1 MANSDENKPRRRSLA
16 RFLRILGI
24 VSSSEIQDVGTKT
37 PADSTTYGVFSTDEL
52 RHMAGIS
59 PNVTGVVPRKPVPTE
74 ASVGSYLESVA
85 DDTHTKIEELKNLTI
100 VAPEIKMSKRV
111 IVSTIMSPQDLQTNK
126 INITMNYEGLAPE
139 IKNELLDKLNN
150 FFNNEFHLAQRLY
163 DWLST
168 AGFEE
173 GARALL
179 VLPKHELDVQNAVAD
194 VLAAHEDLKQSHT
207 RISASTEA
215 LYTEPKDNKRN
226 LLAERV
232 EAEFD
237 VALEHLGAD
246 KWFSDGKHKVVQEA
260 TESNK
265 TVTISSRQDLVK
277 QLTNGTFK
285 LLKQH
290 DDGSVLVTRDL
301 SYLSRGYLK
310 NSNTMK
316 DLLQDAKAQIT
327 GFDPDKAGGF
337 HTTPVRCLSISDNIK
352 IGDDDLPI
360 VLELPSDSVIPVC
373 APGDNK
379 NHIGYF
385 VLVDENGQPIRG
397 RNNFFKTGSTD
408 VTNRLAMSAAKAV
421 YGNAT
426 LTSFSELTSNP
437 EFMLQQMTEVFTVA
451 VNKLLESRLS
461 KDGLTGLDINM
472 HNAVGKALF
481 SNLLANNRIT
491 MIFVP
496 EPMMVY
502 YCFDHRSNGTGKTFL
517 EDIAQMLA
525 LRTTLVTARLMAAV
539 ENATVRRKIEVDIDE
554 KENNPIQTIQAVV
567 RQALSKYAPSF
578 STEVQTA
585 AESMVNRNIQ
595 VVPKS
600 MAGTTDNLSVNYEK
614 VYGNAQSPD
623 TDLLDKL
630 NNWIGMGLGGLPASV
645 LNQLSENEFA
655 RSVATTNMYF
665 ANTIAGWQLAIKPTN
680 KKFVSLY
687 ISSNTRLLKLI
698 KSTLKQE
705 KEGEPEKLEE
715 NKTEDVEDESLMRQ
729 VNDIIKSLEVDLP
742 APQMAAKK
750 AHFEE
755 IQSFAEMIEKLVSI
769 IYSDDTVIDDELKGS
784 MPVIRATITS
794 KLLREFLP
802 KLGVQAIA
810 DIPEPTAIDADY
822 AKGIFLYLSNLK
834 KRIGNLGHL
843 VKNELPTD
851 AQKPEE
857 DLGGEE
863 NPEEAM

>member
-1 MANSDENKPRRRSLA
+1 MANSDENKPRKRSLA
-16 RFLRILGI
+16 RFLRIFGI

-59 PNVTGVVPRKPVPTE
+59 PVVSGIQPRRTIPTE

-85 DDTHTKIEELKNLTI
+85 DDTHTKIEELRNLTI

-139 IKNELLDKLNN
+139 IKSDLLEKLNN

-163 DWLST
+163 SWLST

-173 GARALL
+173 GARAML

-194 VLAAHEDLKQSHT
+194 VLAAHEDLKQSHDS
-207 RISASTEA
+207 IVASTEA
-215 LYTEPKDNKRN
+215 LYIEPPENKRN
-226 LLAERV
+226 LIEERL
-232 EAEFD
+232 EAE
-237 VALEHLGAD
+237 LESSLESLGAD
-246 KWFSDGKHKVVQEA
+246 KWFENHKYTDSS

-265 TVTISSRQDLVK
+265 TVTISSKQDLVK
-277 QLTNGTFK
+277 HLVKGTFK

-290 DDGSVLVTRDL
+290 DDGSVVVTRDL
-301 SYLSRGYLK
+301 SHISKGYLN
-310 NSNTMK
+310 NSDKLK
-316 DLLQDAKAQIT
+316 DLLKDAKAQIT
-327 GFDPDKAGGF
+327 GFDPEKSGGF
-337 HTTPVRCLSISDNIK
+337 QTTPVRCLTISDNIK
-352 IGDDDLPI
+352 VGEDDLPI

-437 EFMLQQMTEVFTVA
+437 EFMLKQMTEVFTVA

-502 YCFDHRSNGTGKTFL
+502 YCFDHRDNGTGKTFL
-517 EDIAQMLA
+517 EDVAQMLA

-539 ENATVRRKIEVDIDE
+539 ENATVRRKIEVDIDD

-645 LNQLSENEFA
+645 LNQLSENEFS

-680 KKFVSLY
+680 KKFISLY
-687 ISSNTRLLKLI
+687 ISSNTKLLELI
-698 KSTLKQE
+698 KTTIRKD
-705 KEGEPEKLEE
+705 KDGEPEKLDE
-715 NKTEDVEDESLMRQ
+715 NTTDDVENEALQRQ
-729 VNDIIKSLEVDLP
+729 VNDIIRSLEVDLP
-742 APQMAAKK
+742 PPQMAAKK

-755 IQSFAEMIEKLVSI
+755 IQSFAEMIEKLVTI

-802 KLGVQAIA
+802 KLGVQAIS

-822 AKGIFLYLSNLK
+822 AKGIFLYLQNLK
-834 KRIGNLGHL
+834 RRIANIGHL
-843 VKNELPTD
+843 IKGDIPASADNP
-851 AQKPEE
+851 
-857 DLGGEE
+857 
-863 NPEEAM
+863 NPEETGEGEEEPM

>member
-1 MANSDENKPRRRSLA
+1 MANSDENKPRKRSLA
-16 RFLRILGI
+16 RFLRIFGI

-59 PNVTGVVPRKPVPTE
+59 PVVSGIQPKKTIPTE

-85 DDTHTKIEELKNLTI
+85 DDTHTKIEELRNLTI

-139 IKNELLDKLNN
+139 IKSDLLERLNN
-150 FFNNEFHLAQRLY
+150 FFNNEFHLAQRLHS
-163 DWLST
+163 WLST

-173 GARALL
+173 GAKAML

-194 VLAAHEDLKQSHT
+194 VLAAHEDLKQSHD
-207 RISASTEA
+207 RIVSSTEA
-215 LYTEPKDNKRN
+215 LYIEPPENRRN
-226 LLAERV
+226 LIAERL
-232 EAEFD
+232 EAEFESS
-237 VALEHLGAD
+237 LESLGVD
-246 KWFSDGKHKVVQEA
+246 KWFENHKYTDSS

-265 TVTISSRQDLVK
+265 TVTISSKQDLVK
-277 QLTNGTFK
+277 QLVKGTFK

-290 DDGSVLVTRDL
+290 DDGSVVVTRDL
-301 SYLSRGYLK
+301 SYISKGYLN
-310 NSNTMK
+310 NSDKLK
-316 DLLQDAKAQIT
+316 DLLKDAKAQIT
-327 GFDPDKAGGF
+327 GFDPEKSGGF
-337 HTTPVRCLSISDNIK
+337 QTTPVRCLTISDNIK
-352 IGDDDLPI
+352 VGEDDLPI

-408 VTNRLAMSAAKAV
+408 VTNRLAMSAAQAV

-437 EFMLQQMTEVFTVA
+437 EFMFQQMTEVFTVA
-451 VNKLLESRLS
+451 VNKLLESRLN

-502 YCFDHRSNGTGKTFL
+502 YCFDYRDNGTGKTFL

-539 ENATVRRKIEVDIDE
+539 ENATVRRKIEVDIDD

-645 LNQLSENEFA
+645 LNQLSENEFS

-665 ANTIAGWQLAIKPTN
+665 ANTVAGWQLAIKPTN
-680 KKFVSLY
+680 KKFISLY
-687 ISSNTRLLKLI
+687 ISSNTKLLELI
-698 KSTLKQE
+698 KSIIRKD
-705 KEGEPEKLEE
+705 KDGEPENLDE
-715 NKTEDVEDESLMRQ
+715 NTTDDVENEALQRQ

-742 APQMAAKK
+742 PPQMAAKK

-755 IQSFAEMIEKLVSI
+755 IQSFAEMIEKLVTI

-822 AKGIFLYLSNLK
+822 AKGIFLYLQNLK
-834 KRIGNLGHL
+834 RRIANIGHL
-843 VKNELPTD
+843 IKGDIPASAENP
-851 AQKPEE
+851 
-857 DLGGEE
+857 
-863 NPEEAM
+863 NPEETGEGEEEPM

>member
-1 MANSDENKPRRRSLA
+1 MANSDENKPRKRSLA
-16 RFLRILGI
+16 RFLRIFGI

-59 PNVTGVVPRKPVPTE
+59 PVVSGIQPKKTIPTE

-85 DDTHTKIEELKNLTI
+85 DDTHTKIEELRNLTI

-139 IKNELLDKLNN
+139 IKSDLLERLNN

-163 DWLST
+163 SWLST

-173 GARALL
+173 GAKAML
-179 VLPKHELDVQNAVAD
+179 VLPKHEIDVQNAVAD
-194 VLAAHEDLKQSHT
+194 VLAAHEDLKQSHDS
-207 RISASTEA
+207 IVASTEA
-215 LYTEPKDNKRN
+215 LYIEPPENRRN
-226 LLAERV
+226 LIAERL
-232 EAEFD
+232 EAEFESS
-237 VALEHLGAD
+237 LESLGVD
-246 KWFSDGKHKVVQEA
+246 KWFENHKYTDGS

-265 TVTISSRQDLVK
+265 TVTISSKQDLVK
-277 QLTNGTFK
+277 QLVKGTFK

-290 DDGSVLVTRDL
+290 DDGSVVVTRDL
-301 SYLSRGYLK
+301 SHISKGYLN
-310 NSNTMK
+310 NSDKLK
-316 DLLQDAKAQIT
+316 DLLKDAKAQIT
-327 GFDPDKAGGF
+327 GFDPEKSGGF
-337 HTTPVRCLSISDNIK
+337 QTTPVRCLTISDNIK
-352 IGDDDLPI
+352 VGEDDLPI

-408 VTNRLAMSAAKAV
+408 VTNRLAMSAAQAV

-437 EFMLQQMTEVFTVA
+437 EFMFQQMTEVFTVA
-451 VNKLLESRLS
+451 VNKLLESRLN

-502 YCFDHRSNGTGKTFL
+502 YCFDYRDNGTGKTFL

-539 ENATVRRKIEVDIDE
+539 ENATVRRKIEVDIDD

-645 LNQLSENEFA
+645 LNQLSENEFS

-665 ANTIAGWQLAIKPTN
+665 ANTVAGWQLAIKPTN
-680 KKFVSLY
+680 KKFISLY
-687 ISSNTRLLKLI
+687 ISSNTKLLELI
-698 KSTLKQE
+698 KSIIRKD
-705 KEGEPEKLEE
+705 KDGEPENLDE
-715 NKTEDVEDESLMRQ
+715 NTTDDVENEALQRQ

-742 APQMAAKK
+742 PPQMAAKK

-755 IQSFAEMIEKLVSI
+755 IQSFAEMIEKLVTI

-822 AKGIFLYLSNLK
+822 AKGIFLYLQNLK
-834 KRIGNLGHL
+834 RRIANIGHL
-843 VKNELPTD
+843 IKGDIPASAENP
-851 AQKPEE
+851 
-857 DLGGEE
+857 
-863 NPEEAM
+863 NPEETGEGEEEPM

>member
-16 RFLRILGI
+16 RFLRFLGI
-24 VSSSEIQDVGTKT
+24 MSSSEIQDVGTKT

-59 PNVTGVVPRKPVPTE
+59 PNVTKVQPRKAVPTE
-74 ASVGSYLESVA
+74 ANIGSYLESVA
-85 DDTHTKIEELKNLTI
+85 DDTHTKIESLKNLTI

-139 IKNELLDKLNN
+139 IKSDILEKLNN

-163 DWLST
+163 SWLAT

-173 GARALL
+173 GARAML

-194 VLAAHEDLKQSHT
+194 VLAAHEDLKQS
-207 RISASTEA
+207 RDSIVASTEA
-215 LYTEPKDNKRN
+215 LYVEPPEGKRN
-226 LLAERV
+226 LVAERIT
-232 EAEFD
+232 AEFD
-237 VALEHLGAD
+237 VALENLGAT
-246 KWFSDGKHKVVQEA
+246 KWFDKDGHKYTEA
-260 TESNK
+260 STESNK
-265 TVTISSRQDLVK
+265 TVTISSKQDLVK
-277 QLTNGTFK
+277 QLVNGTFK

-290 DDGSVLVTRDL
+290 DDGSVIVTRDL
-301 SYLSRGYLK
+301 SHLSKGYLK
-310 NSNTMK
+310 NSDK
-316 DLLQDAKAQIT
+316 LRDLLKDAKAQIT
-327 GFDPDKAGGF
+327 GFDPEKSGGF
-337 HTTPVRCLSISDNIK
+337 QTTPVRCLSISDNIK
-352 IGDDDLPI
+352 IGEDDLPI
-360 VLELPSDSVIPVC
+360 VIELPSDSVIPVC

-408 VTNRLAMSAAKAV
+408 VTNRLAMSAAQAV

-451 VNKLLESRLS
+451 VNKLLEARLS
-461 KDGLTGLDINM
+461 KDGLSGLDINM

-481 SNLLANNRIT
+481 TNLLANNRIT

-502 YCFDHRSNGTGKTFL
+502 YCFDYRENGTGKTFL
-517 EDIAQMLA
+517 EDVAQMLA

-554 KENNPIQTIQAVV
+554 KEDNPIQTIQAVV

-600 MAGTTDNLSVNYEK
+600 LAGTTDNLSVNYEK

-645 LNQLSENEFA
+645 LNQLSENEFS

-665 ANTIAGWQLAIKPTN
+665 ANTVAGWQLAIKPSN
-680 KKFVSLY
+680 KKFISLY
-687 ISSNTRLLKLI
+687 ISSNTKLLEMI
-698 KSTLKQE
+698 KSSIK
-705 KEGEPEKLEE
+705 KDKDGEPEKLEE
-715 NKTEDVEDESLMRQ
+715 NTTGDVENEALQKQ
-729 VNDIIKSLEVDLP
+729 VSDIIKSLEVDLP
-742 APQMAAKK
+742 PPQMAAKK

-822 AKGIFLYLSNLK
+822 AKGIFLYLQNLK
-834 KRIGNLGHL
+834 KRISNLGHL
-843 VKNELPTD
+843 VKGDLPNSATD
-851 AQKPEE
+851 VNPADTGEEPEE
-857 DLGGEE
+857 T
-863 NPEEAM
+863 M

>member
-1 MANSDENKPRRRSLA
+1 MANSDENKPRKRSLA
-16 RFLRILGI
+16 RFLRIFGI

-59 PNVTGVVPRKPVPTE
+59 PVVSGIQPKKTIPTE

-85 DDTHTKIEELKNLTI
+85 DDTHTKIEELRNLTI

-139 IKNELLDKLNN
+139 IKSDLLERLNN

-163 DWLST
+163 SWLST

-173 GARALL
+173 GAKAML

-194 VLAAHEDLKQSHT
+194 VLAAHEDLKQSHD
-207 RISASTEA
+207 RIVSSTEA
-215 LYTEPKDNKRN
+215 LYIEPPENRRN
-226 LLAERV
+226 LIAERL
-232 EAEFD
+232 EAEFESS
-237 VALEHLGAD
+237 LESLGVD
-246 KWFSDGKHKVVQEA
+246 KWFENHKYTDGS

-265 TVTISSRQDLVK
+265 TVTISSKQDLVK
-277 QLTNGTFK
+277 QLVKGTFK

-290 DDGSVLVTRDL
+290 DDGSVVVTRDL
-301 SYLSRGYLK
+301 SHISKGYLN
-310 NSNTMK
+310 NSDKLK
-316 DLLQDAKAQIT
+316 DLLKDAKAQIT
-327 GFDPDKAGGF
+327 GFDPEKSGGF
-337 HTTPVRCLSISDNIK
+337 QTTPVRCLTISDNIK
-352 IGDDDLPI
+352 VGEDDLPI

-408 VTNRLAMSAAKAV
+408 VTNRLAMSAAQAV

-426 LTSFSELTSNP
+426 ITSFSELTSNP
-437 EFMLQQMTEVFTVA
+437 EFMFQQMTEVFTVA
-451 VNKLLESRLS
+451 VNKLLESRLN

-502 YCFDHRSNGTGKTFL
+502 YCFDYRDNGTGKTFL

-539 ENATVRRKIEVDIDE
+539 ENATVRRKIEVDIDD

-645 LNQLSENEFA
+645 LNQLSENEFS

-665 ANTIAGWQLAIKPTN
+665 ANTVAGWQLAIKPTN
-680 KKFVSLY
+680 KKFISLY
-687 ISSNTRLLKLI
+687 ISSNTKLLELI
-698 KSTLKQE
+698 KSIIRKD
-705 KEGEPEKLEE
+705 KDGEPENLDE
-715 NKTEDVEDESLMRQ
+715 NTTDDVENEALQRQ

-742 APQMAAKK
+742 PPQMAAKK

-755 IQSFAEMIEKLVSI
+755 IQSFAEMIEKLVTI

-822 AKGIFLYLSNLK
+822 AKGIFLYLQNLK
-834 KRIGNLGHL
+834 RRIANIGHL
-843 VKNELPTD
+843 IKGDIPASAENP
-851 AQKPEE
+851 
-857 DLGGEE
+857 
-863 NPEEAM
+863 NPEETGEGEEEPM

>member
-1 MANSDENKPRRRSLA
+1 MANSDENKPRKRSLA
-16 RFLRILGI
+16 RFLRIFGI

-59 PNVTGVVPRKPVPTE
+59 PVVSGIQPKKTIPTE

-85 DDTHTKIEELKNLTI
+85 DDTHTKIEELRNLTI

-139 IKNELLDKLNN
+139 IKSDLLERLNN

-163 DWLST
+163 SWLST

-173 GARALL
+173 GAKAML

-194 VLAAHEDLKQSHT
+194 VLAAHEDLKQSHDS
-207 RISASTEA
+207 IVASTEA
-215 LYTEPKDNKRN
+215 LYIEPPENRRN
-226 LLAERV
+226 LIAERL
-232 EAEFD
+232 EAEFESS
-237 VALEHLGAD
+237 LESLGVD
-246 KWFSDGKHKVVQEA
+246 KWFENHKYTDGS

-265 TVTISSRQDLVK
+265 TVTISSKQDLVK
-277 QLTNGTFK
+277 QLVKGTFK

-290 DDGSVLVTRDL
+290 DDGSVVVTRDL
-301 SYLSRGYLK
+301 SHISKGYLN
-310 NSNTMK
+310 NSDKLK
-316 DLLQDAKAQIT
+316 DLLKDAKAQIT
-327 GFDPDKAGGF
+327 GFDPEKSGGF
-337 HTTPVRCLSISDNIK
+337 QTTPVRCLTISDNIK
-352 IGDDDLPI
+352 VGEDDLPI

-408 VTNRLAMSAAKAV
+408 VTNRLAMSAAQAV

-437 EFMLQQMTEVFTVA
+437 EFMFQQMTEVFTVA
-451 VNKLLESRLS
+451 VNKLLESRLN

-481 SNLLANNRIT
+481 FNLLANNRIT

-502 YCFDHRSNGTGKTFL
+502 YCFDYRDNGTGKTFL

-539 ENATVRRKIEVDIDE
+539 ENATVRRKIEVDIDD

-645 LNQLSENEFA
+645 LNQLSENEFS

-665 ANTIAGWQLAIKPTN
+665 ANTVAGWQLAIKPTN
-680 KKFVSLY
+680 KKFISLY
-687 ISSNTRLLKLI
+687 ISSNTKLLELI
-698 KSTLKQE
+698 KSIIRKD
-705 KEGEPEKLEE
+705 KDGEPENLDE
-715 NKTEDVEDESLMRQ
+715 NTTDDVENEALQRQ

-742 APQMAAKK
+742 PPQMAAKK

-755 IQSFAEMIEKLVSI
+755 IQSFAEMIEKLVTI

-822 AKGIFLYLSNLK
+822 AKGIFLYLQNLK
-834 KRIGNLGHL
+834 RRIANIGHL
-843 VKNELPTD
+843 IKGDIPASAENP
-851 AQKPEE
+851 
-857 DLGGEE
+857 
-863 NPEEAM
+863 NPEETGEGEEEPM

>member
-1 MANSDENKPRRRSLA
+1 MANSDENKPRKRSLA
-16 RFLRILGI
+16 RFLRIFGI

-59 PNVTGVVPRKPVPTE
+59 PVVSGIQPKKTIPTE

-85 DDTHTKIEELKNLTI
+85 DDTHTKIEELRNLTI

-139 IKNELLDKLNN
+139 IKSDLLERLNN

-163 DWLST
+163 SWLST

-173 GARALL
+173 GAKAML

-194 VLAAHEDLKQSHT
+194 VLAAHEDLKQSHD
-207 RISASTEA
+207 RIVSSTEA
-215 LYTEPKDNKRN
+215 LYIEPPENRRN
-226 LLAERV
+226 LIAERL
-232 EAEFD
+232 EAE
-237 VALEHLGAD
+237 LESSLESLGAD
-246 KWFSDGKHKVVQEA
+246 KWFENHKYTDGS

-265 TVTISSRQDLVK
+265 TVTISSKQDLVK
-277 QLTNGTFK
+277 QLVKGTFK

-290 DDGSVLVTRDL
+290 DDGSVVVTRDL
-301 SYLSRGYLK
+301 SHISKGYLN
-310 NSNTMK
+310 NSDKLK
-316 DLLQDAKAQIT
+316 DLLKDAKAQIT
-327 GFDPDKAGGF
+327 GFDPEKSGGF
-337 HTTPVRCLSISDNIK
+337 QTTPVRCLTISDNIK
-352 IGDDDLPI
+352 VGEDDLPI

-408 VTNRLAMSAAKAV
+408 VTNRLAMSAAQAV

-437 EFMLQQMTEVFTVA
+437 EFMFQQMTEVFTVA
-451 VNKLLESRLS
+451 VNKLLESRLN

-502 YCFDHRSNGTGKTFL
+502 YCFDYRDNGTGKTFL

-539 ENATVRRKIEVDIDE
+539 ENATVRRKIEVDIDD

-645 LNQLSENEFA
+645 LNQLSENEFS

-665 ANTIAGWQLAIKPTN
+665 ANTVAGWQLAIKPTN
-680 KKFVSLY
+680 KKFISLY
-687 ISSNTRLLKLI
+687 ISSNTKLLELI
-698 KSTLKQE
+698 KSIIRKD
-705 KEGEPEKLEE
+705 KDGEPENLDE
-715 NKTEDVEDESLMRQ
+715 NTTDDVENEALQRQ

-742 APQMAAKK
+742 PPQMAAKK

-755 IQSFAEMIEKLVSI
+755 IQSFAEMIEKLVTI

-822 AKGIFLYLSNLK
+822 AKGIFLYLQNLK
-834 KRIGNLGHL
+834 RRIANIGHL
-843 VKNELPTD
+843 IKGDIPASAENP
-851 AQKPEE
+851 
-857 DLGGEE
+857 
-863 NPEEAM
+863 NPEETGEGEEEPM

>member
-1 MANSDENKPRRRSLA
+1 MANSDENKPRKRSLA
-16 RFLRILGI
+16 RFLRIFGI

-59 PNVTGVVPRKPVPTE
+59 PVVSGIRPKKTIPTE
-74 ASVGSYLESVA
+74 ASIGSYLESVA
-85 DDTHTKIEELKNLTI
+85 DDTHTKIEELRNLTI

-139 IKNELLDKLNN
+139 IKSDLLEKLNN

-163 DWLST
+163 SWLST

-173 GARALL
+173 GAKAML

-194 VLAAHEDLKQSHT
+194 VLAAHEDLKQSHD
-207 RISASTEA
+207 RIVSSTEA
-215 LYTEPKDNKRN
+215 LYIEPPENRRN
-226 LLAERV
+226 LIAERL
-232 EAEFD
+232 EAEFESS
-237 VALEHLGAD
+237 LESLGVD
-246 KWFSDGKHKVVQEA
+246 KWFENHKYTDGS

-265 TVTISSRQDLVK
+265 TVTISSKQDLVK
-277 QLTNGTFK
+277 QLVKGTFK

-290 DDGSVLVTRDL
+290 DDGSVVVTRDL
-301 SYLSRGYLK
+301 SHISKGYLN
-310 NSNTMK
+310 NSDKLK
-316 DLLQDAKAQIT
+316 DLLKDAKAQIT
-327 GFDPDKAGGF
+327 GFDPEKSGGF
-337 HTTPVRCLSISDNIK
+337 QTTPVRCLTISDNIK
-352 IGDDDLPI
+352 VGEDDLPI

-408 VTNRLAMSAAKAV
+408 VTNRLAMSAAQAV

-437 EFMLQQMTEVFTVA
+437 EFMFQQMTEVFTVA
-451 VNKLLESRLS
+451 VNKLLESRLN

-502 YCFDHRSNGTGKTFL
+502 YCFDYRDNGTGKTFL

-539 ENATVRRKIEVDIDE
+539 ENATVRRKIEVDIDD

-645 LNQLSENEFA
+645 LNQLSENEFS

-665 ANTIAGWQLAIKPTN
+665 ANTVAGWQLAIKPTN
-680 KKFVSLY
+680 KKFISLY
-687 ISSNTRLLKLI
+687 ISSNTKLLELI
-698 KSTLKQE
+698 KSIIRKD
-705 KEGEPEKLEE
+705 KDGEPENLDE
-715 NKTEDVEDESLMRQ
+715 NTTDDVENEALQRQ

-742 APQMAAKK
+742 PPQMAAKK

-755 IQSFAEMIEKLVSI
+755 IQSFAEMIEKLVTI

-822 AKGIFLYLSNLK
+822 AKGIFLYLQNLK
-834 KRIGNLGHL
+834 RRIANIGHL
-843 VKNELPTD
+843 IKGDIPASAENP
-851 AQKPEE
+851 
-857 DLGGEE
+857 
-863 NPEEAM
+863 NPEETGEGEEEPM

>member
-1 MANSDENKPRRRSLA
+1 MANSDENKPRKRSLA
-16 RFLRILGI
+16 RFLRIFGI

-59 PNVTGVVPRKPVPTE
+59 PVVSGIQPKKTIPTE

-85 DDTHTKIEELKNLTI
+85 DDTHTKIEELRNLTI

-139 IKNELLDKLNN
+139 IKSDLLEKLNN

-163 DWLST
+163 SWLST

-173 GARALL
+173 GAKAML

-194 VLAAHEDLKQSHT
+194 VLAAHEDLKQSHD
-207 RISASTEA
+207 RIVSSTES
-215 LYTEPKDNKRN
+215 LYIEPPENKRN
-226 LLAERV
+226 LIAERL
-232 EAEFD
+232 EAEFESS
-237 VALEHLGAD
+237 LESLGVD
-246 KWFSDGKHKVVQEA
+246 KWFENHKYTDSS

-265 TVTISSRQDLVK
+265 TVTISSKQDLVK
-277 QLTNGTFK
+277 HLVKGTFK

-290 DDGSVLVTRDL
+290 DDGSVVVTRDL
-301 SYLSRGYLK
+301 SQISKGYLN
-310 NSNTMK
+310 NSDKLK
-316 DLLQDAKAQIT
+316 DLLKDAKAQIT
-327 GFDPDKAGGF
+327 GFDPEKSGGF
-337 HTTPVRCLSISDNIK
+337 QTTPVRCLTISDNIK
-352 IGDDDLPI
+352 VGEDDLPI

-408 VTNRLAMSAAKAV
+408 VTNRLAMSAAQAV

-437 EFMLQQMTEVFTVA
+437 EFMFQQMTEVFTVA
-451 VNKLLESRLS
+451 VNKLLESRLN

-502 YCFDHRSNGTGKTFL
+502 YCFDYRDNGTGKTFL

-539 ENATVRRKIEVDIDE
+539 ENATVRRKIEVDIDD

-645 LNQLSENEFA
+645 LNQLSENEFS

-665 ANTIAGWQLAIKPTN
+665 ANTVAGWQLAIKPTN
-680 KKFVSLY
+680 KKFISLY
-687 ISSNTRLLKLI
+687 ISSNTKLLELI
-698 KSTLKQE
+698 KSIIRKD
-705 KEGEPEKLEE
+705 KDGEPEKLGE
-715 NKTEDVEDESLMRQ
+715 NTTDDVENEALQRQ
-729 VNDIIKSLEVDLP
+729 VNDIIRSLEVDLP
-742 APQMAAKK
+742 PPQMAAKK

-755 IQSFAEMIEKLVSI
+755 IQSFAEMIEKLVTI

-822 AKGIFLYLSNLK
+822 AKGIFLYLQNLK
-834 KRIGNLGHL
+834 RRIANIGHL
-843 VKNELPTD
+843 IKGDIPTS
-851 AQKPEE
+851 AENP
-857 DLGGEE
+857 
-863 NPEEAM
+863 NPEETGEGEEEPM

>member
-1 MANSDENKPRRRSLA
+1 MANSDENKPRKRSLA
-16 RFLRILGI
+16 RFLRIFGI

-59 PNVTGVVPRKPVPTE
+59 PVVSGIQPKKTIPTE

-85 DDTHTKIEELKNLTI
+85 DDTHTKIEELRNLTI

-139 IKNELLDKLNN
+139 IKSDLLEKLNN

-163 DWLST
+163 SWLST

-173 GARALL
+173 GAKAML

-194 VLAAHEDLKQSHT
+194 VLAAHEDLKQSHD
-207 RISASTEA
+207 RIVSSTEA
-215 LYTEPKDNKRN
+215 LYIEPPENRRN
-226 LLAERV
+226 LIAERL
-232 EAEFD
+232 EAEFESS
-237 VALEHLGAD
+237 LESLGVD
-246 KWFSDGKHKVVQEA
+246 KWFENHKYTDSS

-265 TVTISSRQDLVK
+265 TVTISSKQDLVK
-277 QLTNGTFK
+277 HLVKGTFK

-290 DDGSVLVTRDL
+290 DDGSVVVTRDL
-301 SYLSRGYLK
+301 SHISKGYLN
-310 NSNTMK
+310 NSDKLK
-316 DLLQDAKAQIT
+316 DLLKDAKAQIT
-327 GFDPDKAGGF
+327 GFDPEKSGGF
-337 HTTPVRCLSISDNIK
+337 QTTPVRCLTISDNIK
-352 IGDDDLPI
+352 VGEDDLPI

-408 VTNRLAMSAAKAV
+408 VTNRLAMSAAQAV

-437 EFMLQQMTEVFTVA
+437 EFMFQQMTEVFTVA
-451 VNKLLESRLS
+451 VNKLLESRLN

-502 YCFDHRSNGTGKTFL
+502 YCFDYRDNGTGKTFL

-539 ENATVRRKIEVDIDE
+539 ENATVRRKIEVDIDD

-645 LNQLSENEFA
+645 LNQLSENEFS

-665 ANTIAGWQLAIKPTN
+665 ANTVAGWQLAIKPTN

-687 ISSNTRLLKLI
+687 ISSNTKLLELI
-698 KSTLKQE
+698 KSIIRKD
-705 KEGEPEKLEE
+705 KDGEPEKLDE
-715 NKTEDVEDESLMRQ
+715 NTTDDVENEALQRQ

-742 APQMAAKK
+742 PPQMAAKK

-755 IQSFAEMIEKLVSI
+755 IQSFAEMIEKLVTI

-822 AKGIFLYLSNLK
+822 AKGIFLYLQNLK
-834 KRIGNLGHL
+834 RRIANIGHL
-843 VKNELPTD
+843 IKGDIPASAENP
-851 AQKPEE
+851 
-857 DLGGEE
+857 
-863 NPEEAM
+863 NPEETGEGEEEPM

>member
-1 MANSDENKPRRRSLA
+1 MANSDENKPRKRSLA
-16 RFLRILGI
+16 RFLRIFGI

-59 PNVTGVVPRKPVPTE
+59 PVVSGIQPKKTIPTE

-85 DDTHTKIEELKNLTI
+85 DDTHTKIEELRNLTI

-139 IKNELLDKLNN
+139 IKSDLLERLNN

-163 DWLST
+163 SWLST

-173 GARALL
+173 GAKAML

-194 VLAAHEDLKQSHT
+194 VLAAHEDLKQSHDS
-207 RISASTEA
+207 IVASTEA
-215 LYTEPKDNKRN
+215 LYIEPPENRRN
-226 LLAERV
+226 LIAERL
-232 EAEFD
+232 EAEFESS
-237 VALEHLGAD
+237 LESLGVD
-246 KWFSDGKHKVVQEA
+246 KWFENHKYTDGS

-265 TVTISSRQDLVK
+265 TVTISSKQDLVK
-277 QLTNGTFK
+277 QLVKGTFK

-290 DDGSVLVTRDL
+290 DDGSVVVTRDL
-301 SYLSRGYLK
+301 SHISKGYLN
-310 NSNTMK
+310 NSDKLK
-316 DLLQDAKAQIT
+316 DLLKDAKAQIT
-327 GFDPDKAGGF
+327 GFDPEKSGGF
-337 HTTPVRCLSISDNIK
+337 QTTPVRCLTISDNIK
-352 IGDDDLPI
+352 VGEDDLPI

-408 VTNRLAMSAAKAV
+408 VTNRLAMSAAQAV

-437 EFMLQQMTEVFTVA
+437 EFMFQQMTEVFTVA
-451 VNKLLESRLS
+451 VNKLLESRLN

-502 YCFDHRSNGTGKTFL
+502 YCFDYRDNGTGKTFL

-539 ENATVRRKIEVDIDE
+539 ENATVRRKIEVDIDD

-645 LNQLSENEFA
+645 LNQLSENEFS

-665 ANTIAGWQLAIKPTN
+665 ANTVAGWQLAIKPTN
-680 KKFVSLY
+680 KKFISLY
-687 ISSNTRLLKLI
+687 ISSNTKLLELI
-698 KSTLKQE
+698 KSIIRKD
-705 KEGEPEKLEE
+705 KDGEPENLDE
-715 NKTEDVEDESLMRQ
+715 NTTDDVENEALQRQ

-742 APQMAAKK
+742 SPQMAAKK

-755 IQSFAEMIEKLVSI
+755 IQSFAEMIEKLVTI

-802 KLGVQAIA
+802 KLGVQAISE
-810 DIPEPTAIDADY
+810 IPEPTAIDADY
-822 AKGIFLYLSNLK
+822 AKGIFLYLQNLK
-834 KRIGNLGHL
+834 RRIANIGHL
-843 VKNELPTD
+843 IKGDIPASAENPS
-851 AQKPEE
+851 PEE
-857 DLGGEE
+857 TGEGEE
-863 NPEEAM
+863 EPM

>member
-1 MANSDENKPRRRSLA
+1 MANSDENKPRKRSLA
-16 RFLRILGI
+16 RFLRIFGI

-59 PNVTGVVPRKPVPTE
+59 PVVSGIQPKKTIPTE

-85 DDTHTKIEELKNLTI
+85 DDTHTKIEELRNLTI

-139 IKNELLDKLNN
+139 IKSDLLERLNN

-163 DWLST
+163 SWLST

-173 GARALL
+173 GAKAML

-194 VLAAHEDLKQSHT
+194 VLAAHEDLKQSHD
-207 RISASTEA
+207 RIVSSTEA
-215 LYTEPKDNKRN
+215 LYIEPPENRRN
-226 LLAERV
+226 LIAERL
-232 EAEFD
+232 EAEFESS
-237 VALEHLGAD
+237 LESLGVD
-246 KWFSDGKHKVVQEA
+246 KWFENHKYTDGS

-265 TVTISSRQDLVK
+265 TVTISSKQDLVK
-277 QLTNGTFK
+277 QLVKGTFK

-290 DDGSVLVTRDL
+290 DDGSVVVTRDL
-301 SYLSRGYLK
+301 SYISKGYLN
-310 NSNTMK
+310 NSDKLK
-316 DLLQDAKAQIT
+316 DLLKDAKAQIT
-327 GFDPDKAGGF
+327 GFDPEKSGGF
-337 HTTPVRCLSISDNIK
+337 QTTPVRCLTISDNIK
-352 IGDDDLPI
+352 VGEDDLPI

-408 VTNRLAMSAAKAV
+408 VTNRLAMSAAQAV

-437 EFMLQQMTEVFTVA
+437 EFMFQQMTEVFTVA
-451 VNKLLESRLS
+451 VNKLLESRLN

-502 YCFDHRSNGTGKTFL
+502 YCFDYRDNGTGKTFL

-539 ENATVRRKIEVDIDE
+539 ENATVRRKIEVDIDD

-645 LNQLSENEFA
+645 LNQLSENEFS

-665 ANTIAGWQLAIKPTN
+665 ANTVAGWQLAIKPTN
-680 KKFVSLY
+680 KKFISLY
-687 ISSNTRLLKLI
+687 ISSNTKLLELI
-698 KSTLKQE
+698 KSIIRKD
-705 KEGEPEKLEE
+705 KDGEPENLDE
-715 NKTEDVEDESLMRQ
+715 NTTDDVENEALQRQ

-742 APQMAAKK
+742 PPQMAAKK

-755 IQSFAEMIEKLVSI
+755 IQSFAEMIEKLVTI

-822 AKGIFLYLSNLK
+822 AKGIFLYLQNLK
-834 KRIGNLGHL
+834 RRIANIGHL
-843 VKNELPTD
+843 IKGDIPASAENP
-851 AQKPEE
+851 
-857 DLGGEE
+857 
-863 NPEEAM
+863 NPEETGEGEEEPM

>member
-1 MANSDENKPRRRSLA
+1 MANSDENKPRKRSLA
-16 RFLRILGI
+16 RFLRIFGI

-59 PNVTGVVPRKPVPTE
+59 PVVSGIQPKKTIPTE
-74 ASVGSYLESVA
+74 ASIGSYLESVA
-85 DDTHTKIEELKNLTI
+85 DDTHTKIEELRNLTI

-139 IKNELLDKLNN
+139 IKSDLLEKLNN

-163 DWLST
+163 SWLST

-173 GARALL
+173 GAKAML

-194 VLAAHEDLKQSHT
+194 VLAAHEDLKQSHD
-207 RISASTEA
+207 RIVSSTEA
-215 LYTEPKDNKRN
+215 LYIEPPENRRN
-226 LLAERV
+226 LIAERL
-232 EAEFD
+232 EAEFESS
-237 VALEHLGAD
+237 LESLGVD
-246 KWFSDGKHKVVQEA
+246 KWFENHKYTDSS

-265 TVTISSRQDLVK
+265 MATISSKQDLVK
-277 QLTNGTFK
+277 QLVKGTFK

-290 DDGSVLVTRDL
+290 DDGSVVVTRDL
-301 SYLSRGYLK
+301 SHISKGYLN
-310 NSNTMK
+310 NSDKLK
-316 DLLQDAKAQIT
+316 DLLKDAKAQIT
-327 GFDPDKAGGF
+327 GFDPDKSGGF
-337 HTTPVRCLSISDNIK
+337 QTTPVRCLTISDNIK
-352 IGDDDLPI
+352 VGEDDLPI

-408 VTNRLAMSAAKAV
+408 VTNRLAMSAAQAV

-437 EFMLQQMTEVFTVA
+437 EFMFQQMTEVFTVA
-451 VNKLLESRLS
+451 VNKLLESRLN

-502 YCFDHRSNGTGKTFL
+502 YCFDHRDNGTGKTFL

-539 ENATVRRKIEVDIDE
+539 ENATVRRKIEVDIDD

-645 LNQLSENEFA
+645 LNQLSENEFS

-665 ANTIAGWQLAIKPTN
+665 ANTVAGWQLAIKPTN
-680 KKFVSLY
+680 KKFISLY
-687 ISSNTRLLKLI
+687 ISSNTKLLELI
-698 KSTLKQE
+698 KSIIRKD
-705 KEGEPEKLEE
+705 KDGEPENLDE
-715 NKTEDVEDESLMRQ
+715 NTTDDVENEALQRQ

-742 APQMAAKK
+742 PPQMAAKK

-755 IQSFAEMIEKLVSI
+755 IQSFAEMIEKLVTI

-822 AKGIFLYLSNLK
+822 AKGIFLYLQNLK
-834 KRIGNLGHL
+834 RRIANIGHL
-843 VKNELPTD
+843 IKGDIPASAENP
-851 AQKPEE
+851 
-857 DLGGEE
+857 
-863 NPEEAM
+863 NPEETGEGEEEPM

>member
-1 MANSDENKPRRRSLA
+1 MANSDENKPRKRSLA
-16 RFLRILGI
+16 RFLRIFGI

-59 PNVTGVVPRKPVPTE
+59 PVVSGIQPKKTIPTE

-85 DDTHTKIEELKNLTI
+85 DDTHTKIEELRNLTI

-139 IKNELLDKLNN
+139 IKSDLLERLNN

-163 DWLST
+163 SWLST

-173 GARALL
+173 GAKAML

-194 VLAAHEDLKQSHT
+194 VLAAHEDLKQSHD
-207 RISASTEA
+207 RIVSSTEA
-215 LYTEPKDNKRN
+215 LYIEPPENRRN
-226 LLAERV
+226 LIAERL
-232 EAEFD
+232 EAEFESS
-237 VALEHLGAD
+237 LESLGVD
-246 KWFSDGKHKVVQEA
+246 KWFENHKYTDGS

-265 TVTISSRQDLVK
+265 TVTISSKQDLVK
-277 QLTNGTFK
+277 QLVKGTFK

-290 DDGSVLVTRDL
+290 DDGSVVVTRDL
-301 SYLSRGYLK
+301 SHISKGYLN
-310 NSNTMK
+310 NSDKLK
-316 DLLQDAKAQIT
+316 DLLKDAKAQIT
-327 GFDPDKAGGF
+327 GFDPEKSGGF
-337 HTTPVRCLSISDNIK
+337 QTTPVRCLTISDNIK
-352 IGDDDLPI
+352 VGEDDLPI

-408 VTNRLAMSAAKAV
+408 VTNRLAMSAAQAV

-437 EFMLQQMTEVFTVA
+437 EFMFQQMTEVFTVA
-451 VNKLLESRLS
+451 VNKLLESRLN

-502 YCFDHRSNGTGKTFL
+502 YCFDYRDNGTGKTFL

-539 ENATVRRKIEVDIDE
+539 ENATVRRKIEVDIDD

-645 LNQLSENEFA
+645 LNQLSENEFS

-665 ANTIAGWQLAIKPTN
+665 ANTVAGWQLAIKPTN
-680 KKFVSLY
+680 KKFISLY
-687 ISSNTRLLKLI
+687 ISSNTKLLELI
-698 KSTLKQE
+698 KSIIRKD
-705 KEGEPEKLEE
+705 KDGEPENLDE
-715 NKTEDVEDESLMRQ
+715 NTTDDVENEALQRQ

-742 APQMAAKK
+742 PPQMAAKK

-755 IQSFAEMIEKLVSI
+755 IQSFAEMIEKLVTI

-822 AKGIFLYLSNLK
+822 AKGIFLYLQNLK
-834 KRIGNLGHL
+834 RRIANIGHL
-843 VKNELPTD
+843 IKGDIPASAENP
-851 AQKPEE
+851 
-857 DLGGEE
+857 
-863 NPEEAM
+863 NPEETGEGEEEPM

>member
-1 MANSDENKPRRRSLA
+1 MANSDENKPRKRSLA
-16 RFLRILGI
+16 RFLRIFGI

-59 PNVTGVVPRKPVPTE
+59 PVVSGIRPKKTIPTE
-74 ASVGSYLESVA
+74 ASIGSYLESVA
-85 DDTHTKIEELKNLTI
+85 DDTHTKIEELRNLTI

-139 IKNELLDKLNN
+139 IKSDLLEKLNN

-163 DWLST
+163 SWLST

-173 GARALL
+173 GAKAML

-194 VLAAHEDLKQSHT
+194 VLAAHEDLKQPHD
-207 RISASTEA
+207 RIVSSTEA
-215 LYTEPKDNKRN
+215 LYIEPPENRRN
-226 LLAERV
+226 LIAERL
-232 EAEFD
+232 EAEFESS
-237 VALEHLGAD
+237 LESLGVD
-246 KWFSDGKHKVVQEA
+246 KWFENHKYTDSS

-265 TVTISSRQDLVK
+265 TVTISSKQDLVK
-277 QLTNGTFK
+277 HLVKGTFK

-290 DDGSVLVTRDL
+290 DDGSVVVTRDL
-301 SYLSRGYLK
+301 SQISKGYLN
-310 NSNTMK
+310 NSDKLK
-316 DLLQDAKAQIT
+316 DLLKDAKAQIT
-327 GFDPDKAGGF
+327 GFDPEKSGGF
-337 HTTPVRCLSISDNIK
+337 QTTPVRCLTISDNIK
-352 IGDDDLPI
+352 VGEDDLPI

-408 VTNRLAMSAAKAV
+408 VTNRLAMSAAQAV

-437 EFMLQQMTEVFTVA
+437 EFMFQQMTEVFTVA
-451 VNKLLESRLS
+451 VNKLLESRLN

-502 YCFDHRSNGTGKTFL
+502 YCFDYRDNGTGKTFL

-539 ENATVRRKIEVDIDE
+539 ENATVRRKIEVDIDD

-645 LNQLSENEFA
+645 LNQLSENEFS

-665 ANTIAGWQLAIKPTN
+665 ANTVAGWQLAIKPTN
-680 KKFVSLY
+680 KKFISLY
-687 ISSNTRLLKLI
+687 ISSNTKLLELI
-698 KSTLKQE
+698 KSIIRKD
-705 KEGEPEKLEE
+705 KDGEPENLDE
-715 NKTEDVEDESLMRQ
+715 NTTDDVENEALQRQ
-729 VNDIIKSLEVDLP
+729 VNDIIRSLEVDLP
-742 APQMAAKK
+742 PPQMAAKK

-755 IQSFAEMIEKLVSI
+755 IQSFAEMIEKLVTI

-822 AKGIFLYLSNLK
+822 AKGIFLYLQNLK
-834 KRIGNLGHL
+834 RRIANIGHL
-843 VKNELPTD
+843 IKGDIPASAENP
-851 AQKPEE
+851 
-857 DLGGEE
+857 
-863 NPEEAM
+863 NPEETGEGEEEPM

>member
-1 MANSDENKPRRRSLA
+1 MANSDENKPRKRSLA
-16 RFLRILGI
+16 RFLRIFGI

-59 PNVTGVVPRKPVPTE
+59 PVVSGIQPKKTIPTE

-85 DDTHTKIEELKNLTI
+85 DDTHTKIEELRNLTI

-139 IKNELLDKLNN
+139 IKNDLLEKLNN

-163 DWLST
+163 SWLST

-173 GARALL
+173 GAKAIL

-194 VLAAHEDLKQSHT
+194 VLAAHEDLKQSHD
-207 RISASTEA
+207 RIVSSTEA
-215 LYTEPKDNKRN
+215 LYIEPPENRRN
-226 LLAERV
+226 LIAERL
-232 EAEFD
+232 EAEFESS
-237 VALEHLGAD
+237 LESLGVD
-246 KWFSDGKHKVVQEA
+246 KWFENHKYTDSS

-265 TVTISSRQDLVK
+265 TVTISSKQDLVK
-277 QLTNGTFK
+277 HLVKGTFK

-290 DDGSVLVTRDL
+290 DDGSVVVTRDL
-301 SYLSRGYLK
+301 SQISKGYLN
-310 NSNTMK
+310 NSDKLK
-316 DLLQDAKAQIT
+316 DLLKDAKAQIT
-327 GFDPDKAGGF
+327 GFDPEKSGGF
-337 HTTPVRCLSISDNIK
+337 QTTPVRCLTISDNIK
-352 IGDDDLPI
+352 VGEDDLPI

-408 VTNRLAMSAAKAV
+408 VTNRLAMSAAQAV

-437 EFMLQQMTEVFTVA
+437 EFMFQQMTEVFTVA
-451 VNKLLESRLS
+451 VNKLLESRLN

-502 YCFDHRSNGTGKTFL
+502 YCFDYRDNGTGKMFL

-539 ENATVRRKIEVDIDE
+539 ENATVRRKIEVDIDD

-645 LNQLSENEFA
+645 LNQLSENEFS

-665 ANTIAGWQLAIKPTN
+665 ANTVAGWQLAIKPTN
-680 KKFVSLY
+680 KKFISLY
-687 ISSNTRLLKLI
+687 ISSNTKLLELI
-698 KSTLKQE
+698 KSIIRKD
-705 KEGEPEKLEE
+705 KDGEPEKLDE
-715 NKTEDVEDESLMRQ
+715 NTTDDVENEALQRQ
-729 VNDIIKSLEVDLP
+729 VNDIIRSLEVDLP
-742 APQMAAKK
+742 PPQMAAKK

-755 IQSFAEMIEKLVSI
+755 IQSFAEMIEKLVTI

-822 AKGIFLYLSNLK
+822 AKGIFLYLQNLK
-834 KRIGNLGHL
+834 RRIANIGHL
-843 VKNELPTD
+843 IKGDIPASAENP
-851 AQKPEE
+851 
-857 DLGGEE
+857 
-863 NPEEAM
+863 NPEETGEGEEEPM

>member
-1 MANSDENKPRRRSLA
+1 MANSDENKPRKRSLA
-16 RFLRILGI
+16 RFLRIFGI

-59 PNVTGVVPRKPVPTE
+59 PVVSGIQPKKTIPTE

-85 DDTHTKIEELKNLTI
+85 DDTHTKIEELRNLTI

-139 IKNELLDKLNN
+139 IKSDLLEKLNN

-163 DWLST
+163 SWLST

-173 GARALL
+173 GAKAML

-194 VLAAHEDLKQSHT
+194 VLAAHEDLKQSHD
-207 RISASTEA
+207 RIVSSTEA
-215 LYTEPKDNKRN
+215 LYIEPPENRRN
-226 LLAERV
+226 LIAERL
-232 EAEFD
+232 EAEFESS
-237 VALEHLGAD
+237 LESLGVD
-246 KWFSDGKHKVVQEA
+246 KWFENHKYTDSS

-265 TVTISSRQDLVK
+265 MATISSKQDLVK
-277 QLTNGTFK
+277 QLVKGTFK

-290 DDGSVLVTRDL
+290 DDGSVVVTRDL
-301 SYLSRGYLK
+301 SHISKGYLN
-310 NSNTMK
+310 NSDKLK
-316 DLLQDAKAQIT
+316 DLLKDAKAQIT
-327 GFDPDKAGGF
+327 GFDPEKSGGF
-337 HTTPVRCLSISDNIK
+337 QTTPVRCLTISDNIK
-352 IGDDDLPI
+352 VGEDDLPI

-408 VTNRLAMSAAKAV
+408 VTNRLAMSAAQAV

-437 EFMLQQMTEVFTVA
+437 EFMFQQMTEVFTVA
-451 VNKLLESRLS
+451 VNKLLESRLN

-502 YCFDHRSNGTGKTFL
+502 YCFDHRDNGTGKTFL

-539 ENATVRRKIEVDIDE
+539 ENATVRRKIEVDIDD

-645 LNQLSENEFA
+645 LNQLSENEFS

-665 ANTIAGWQLAIKPTN
+665 ANTVAGWQLAIKPTN
-680 KKFVSLY
+680 KKFISLY
-687 ISSNTRLLKLI
+687 ISSNTKLLELI
-698 KSTLKQE
+698 KSIIRKD
-705 KEGEPEKLEE
+705 KDGEPEKLGE
-715 NKTEDVEDESLMRQ
+715 NTTDDVENEALQRQ

-742 APQMAAKK
+742 PPQMAAKK
-750 AHFEE
+750 VHFEE
-755 IQSFAEMIEKLVSI
+755 IQSFAEMIEKLVTI

-822 AKGIFLYLSNLK
+822 AKGIFLYLQNLK
-834 KRIGNLGHL
+834 RRIANIGHL
-843 VKNELPTD
+843 IKGDIPASAENP
-851 AQKPEE
+851 
-857 DLGGEE
+857 
-863 NPEEAM
+863 NPEETGEGEEEPM

>member
-1 MANSDENKPRRRSLA
+1 MANSDENKPRKRSLA
-16 RFLRILGI
+16 RFLRIFGI

-52 RHMAGIS
+52 RHMVGIS
-59 PNVTGVVPRKPVPTE
+59 PVVSGIRPKKTIPTE
-74 ASVGSYLESVA
+74 ASIGSYLESVA
-85 DDTHTKIEELKNLTI
+85 DDTHTKIEELRNLTI

-139 IKNELLDKLNN
+139 IKSDLLEKLNN

-163 DWLST
+163 SWLST

-173 GARALL
+173 GAKAML

-194 VLAAHEDLKQSHT
+194 VLAAHEDLKQSHD
-207 RISASTEA
+207 RIVSSTEA
-215 LYTEPKDNKRN
+215 LYIEPPENRRN
-226 LLAERV
+226 LIAERL
-232 EAEFD
+232 EAEFESS
-237 VALEHLGAD
+237 LESLGVD
-246 KWFSDGKHKVVQEA
+246 KWFENHKYTDSS

-265 TVTISSRQDLVK
+265 TVTISSKQDLVK
-277 QLTNGTFK
+277 HLVKGTFK

-290 DDGSVLVTRDL
+290 DDGSVVVTRDL
-301 SYLSRGYLK
+301 SQISKGYLN
-310 NSNTMK
+310 NSDKLK
-316 DLLQDAKAQIT
+316 DLLKDAKAQIT
-327 GFDPDKAGGF
+327 GFDPEKSGGF
-337 HTTPVRCLSISDNIK
+337 QTTPVRCLTISDNIK
-352 IGDDDLPI
+352 VGEDDLPI

-408 VTNRLAMSAAKAV
+408 VTNRLAMSAAQAV

-437 EFMLQQMTEVFTVA
+437 EFMFQQMTEVFTVA
-451 VNKLLESRLS
+451 VNKLLESRLN

-502 YCFDHRSNGTGKTFL
+502 YCFDHRDNGTGKTFL

-539 ENATVRRKIEVDIDE
+539 ENATVRRKIEVDIDD

-645 LNQLSENEFA
+645 LNQLSENEFS

-665 ANTIAGWQLAIKPTN
+665 ANTVAGWQLAIKPTN
-680 KKFVSLY
+680 KKFISLY
-687 ISSNTRLLKLI
+687 ISSNTKLLELI
-698 KSTLKQE
+698 KSIIRKD
-705 KEGEPEKLEE
+705 KDGEPEKLDE
-715 NKTEDVEDESLMRQ
+715 NTTDDVENEALQRQ

-742 APQMAAKK
+742 PPQMAAKK

-755 IQSFAEMIEKLVSI
+755 IQSFAEMIEKLVTI

-822 AKGIFLYLSNLK
+822 AKGIFLYLQNLK
-834 KRIGNLGHL
+834 RRIANIGHL
-843 VKNELPTD
+843 IKGDIPASAENP
-851 AQKPEE
+851 
-857 DLGGEE
+857 
-863 NPEEAM
+863 NPEETGEGEEEPM